1 MGVLLDKLAKG
12 KMANWYNE
20 WKSPGHNVPDLT
32 ERKVEDLDYVFNHFK
47 RVKNVSALKCEDIDS
62 KLIRAY
68 LIAGNQHPAKDP
80 ETRDLFSKDEPV
92 LGLTYEWSLGLSKNN
107 GVSKRLMDRQLLDKI
122 REDDPLFWIDV
133 LFIDQLSK
141 NITMDLAKAQ
151 GIYIKC
157 KFHAVL
163 GSLTLLQR
171 GWCLFELCLRH
182 HVQKPSLLI
191 GAVEHKVRHQS
202 MNARERLNSVVPAL
216 VSFMYLQ

>member
-182 HVQKPSLLI
+182 YAQMPSLLI
-191 GAVEHKVRHQS
+191 GAVEHQVRLQS
-202 MNARERLNSVVPAL
+202 MYAREHSNSVVSAL